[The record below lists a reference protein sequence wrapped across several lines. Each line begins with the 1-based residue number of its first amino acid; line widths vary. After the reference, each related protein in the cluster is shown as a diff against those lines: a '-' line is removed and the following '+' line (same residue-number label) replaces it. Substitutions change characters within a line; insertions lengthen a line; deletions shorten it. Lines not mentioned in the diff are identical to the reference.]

1 MINTTS
7 VCVTYMFKICFDY
20 LYPALRP
27 THYAVDSRRKGGEFH
42 PNIRI
47 CDFLGG
53 LLFRYVPQKFK
64 FFIILRNV
72 NYIFP
77 NTKTLMPLGQYMHP
91 YGKYSFP
98 WLRLLLILR
107 CWRVCISMR
116 RRTNYFTKSF
126 WFIGRILK
134 LKKSSR
140 LKIIINNTF
149 HLQFEPYF
157 V

>member
-1 MINTTS
+1 
-7 VCVTYMFKICFDY
+7 MFKICFDY

-77 NTKTLMPLGQYMHP
+77 NTKTLMPLGQYMHAP
-91 YGKYSFP
+91 
-98 WLRLLLILR
+98 LRKILVSVIEIAFNIEMLTCLHINEANYKLFHEIVLIY
-107 CWRVCISMR
+107 WKNIEI
-116 RRTNYFTKSF
+116 KK
-126 WFIGRILK
+126 K
-134 LKKSSR
+134 L
-140 LKIIINNTF
+140 
-149 HLQFEPYF
+149 
-157 V
+157 